1 MNLTEVIKFLES
13 NQLTVRHSHKNEDF
27 IIKEIAPLD
36 SADKSDISYVNKD
49 KYLLDLTR
57 TNAGAVLVNA
67 KFAKYVPT
75 HTQILEVE
83 NPYLAFAYLTHL
95 FTKPEFANPK
105 HNFALDF
112 PNPAVTIAHNVFIGS
127 NVNIGDNTHIMPG
140 VCISDNVSIG
150 ENCKIYPNV
159 VIYRDTKIGDNVRI
173 HAGSIIGSDGFGYAQ
188 TKDGRH
194 IKIEHNGR
202 VIIENDVEIGANS
215 TIDRAVFGETL
226 VAQGAIIDNLVQVA
240 HNCRVGENSILVAQT
255 GLAGSSILGRSV
267 IMGGQSGTGGHI
279 NIGDFVQVAGRGAV
293 GKNLPANT
301 KWGGHPLM
309 ELEEWMKFYVNLRRF
324 LKQKLKEQ
332 Q

>member
-1 MNLTEVIKFLES
+1 M
-13 NQLTVRHSHKNEDF
+13 
-27 IIKEIAPLD
+27 
-36 SADKSDISYVNKD
+36 
-49 KYLLDLTR
+49 
-57 TNAGAVLVNA
+57 
-67 KFAKYVPT
+67 
-75 HTQILEVE
+75 
-83 NPYLAFAYLTHL
+83 
-95 FTKPEFANPK
+95 
-105 HNFALDF
+105 
-112 PNPAVTIAHNVFIGS
+112 
-127 NVNIGDNTHIMPG
+127 
-140 VCISDNVSIG
+140 
-150 ENCKIYPNV
+150 
-159 VIYRDTKIGDNVRI
+159 IYRDTKIGDNVRI

-332 Q
+332 